1 MHVSNK
7 NIQTY
12 VLLETV
18 ASTHMI
24 YVSHTFYL
32 YDTERSNTCTW
43 IATGRCGTT
52 YVSNRRVSQK
62 GRLCSQENDTNK
74 SQSQD
79 PPANDDKW

>member
-1 MHVSNK
+1 MNK
-7 NIQTY
+7 KQYRYI
-12 VLLETV
+12 L
-18 ASTHMI
+18 
-24 YVSHTFYL
+24 
-32 YDTERSNTCTW
+32 DRSYR
-43 IATGRCGTT
+43 RCGTT